1 MYVDTNNKIELARR
15 EAEAELEREQAIED
29 EKIYQEE
36 KLLSALDSYD
46 QVEDY
51 YYGRALVKRDGKYGY
66 IDKTLSLDGDPLD
79 ILVLSS
85 EKTFPG
91 CVVDARIVG
100 YLDVVDNGDAD
111 QKVIAVVNKDPRFAH
126 IQELSDIPE
135 STLEIIK
142 DFFKTYKTLQKITVE
157 IKDYHGKEDAL
168 KLLEENRELYLKNI
182 EKGN

>member
-1 MYVDTNNKIELARR
+1 MNNVVEAIIEIPMGTKNKYEIDKKSNRIKLDRVLYTTMSYP
-15 EAEAELEREQAIED
+15 AE
-29 EKIYQEE
+29 
-36 KLLSALDSYD
+36 
-46 QVEDY
+46 
-51 YYGRALVKRDGKYGY
+51 YGY

-79 ILVLSS
+79 ILVLST

-100 YLDVVDNGDAD
+100 YLDVIDNGDAD
-111 QKVIAVVNKDPRFAH
+111 QKVIAVVNRDPRFDH

-142 DFFKTYKTLQKITVE
+142 DFFKTYKTLQKIEVE
-157 IKDYHGKEDAL
+157 IKDYHDKEDAL
-168 KLLEENRELYLKNI
+168 KLLEENKELYLKSI